1 MHNWIKEFPSAV
13 TVCDA
18 EGIITEMNNKSA
30 ETFEQ
35 DGGLNLIGQNLIDCH
50 PEPSKSKLEELLKT
64 QSKNVYTIEKNG
76 KKKLIYQTP
85 WYENGKYMG
94 FVEIS
99 IEIPFEMPHL
109 IRD

>member
-18 EGIITEMNNKSA
+18 EGIILEMNDKTA
-30 ETFEQ
+30 ETFVM
-35 DGGLNLIGQNLIDCH
+35 DGGLNLIGKNLIDCH
-50 PEPSKSKLEELLKT
+50 PEPSKSKLLEMLKT
-64 QSKNVYTIEKNG
+64 QTKNIYTIEKNG
-76 KKKLIYQTP
+76 KKKMIYQTP
-85 WYENGKYMG
+85 WYENGKYSG

-99 IEIPFEMPHL
+99 IDIPFDMPHF